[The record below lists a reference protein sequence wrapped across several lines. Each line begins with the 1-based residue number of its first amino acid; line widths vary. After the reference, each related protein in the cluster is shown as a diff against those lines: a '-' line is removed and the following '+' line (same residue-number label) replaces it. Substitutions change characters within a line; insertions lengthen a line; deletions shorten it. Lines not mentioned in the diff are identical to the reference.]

1 MKKYLTYVFLMIL
14 GGLIA
19 YIILGDIF
27 TNNLKKT
34 NKNPYAY
41 SLGNITSIDPALIK
55 YKEVKRIAL
64 NIVEP
69 VGIAYQAGR
78 LVIAYKNH
86 IQAIDTAGFE
96 FFNKSLSGQISC
108 IALASTGNIYIGFTD
123 HLEVLDSEGNL
134 LKKWEALDTNTYIT
148 SIALKSNTVFV
159 ADAGNKRVI
168 RYNDQGELQLT
179 FDGTGRLEVDY
190 GFIIPSPYFD
200 LAIDPDDQLWVA
212 NTGIQNLENYS
223 DDGALRSFWGES
235 GLTLE
240 GFSGCCNPAHF
251 CILSNGSFV
260 TCEKGL
266 VRVKVYFPSGE
277 LDGFVASSKSFDENA
292 DPADLTSDE
301 EDRIYVLDKTGKMI
315 RKFERKTI

>member
-1 MKKYLTYVFLMIL
+1 MKKYLIYVVLMIL
-14 GGLIA
+14 GGVIA

-27 TNNLKKT
+27 TNDLKKDNT
-34 NKNPYAY
+34 NPYAY
-41 SLGNITSIDPALIK
+41 SLGNITNIDPAMIK
-55 YKEVKRIAL
+55 YDEVKRIGLTIEHPVAL
-64 NIVEP
+64 
-69 VGIAYQAGR
+69 AYQSGK
-78 LVIAYKNH
+78 LVIAYRHH
-86 IQAIDTAGFE
+86 IQAIDTMGYEIFSKE
-96 FFNKSLSGQISC
+96 MSENISC
-108 IALASTGNIYIGFTD
+108 ITLDSSGGIFIGCTD
-123 HLEVLDSEGNL
+123 HVEVYDSEGNL
-134 LKKWEALDTNTYIT
+134 VNKWDVLDTNTYIT
-148 SIALKSNTVFV
+148 SIALKSTTVFV
-159 ADAGNKRVI
+159 ADAGIKKVYK
-168 RYNDQGELQLT
+168 YNIQGDLQSS

-200 LAIDPDDQLWVA
+200 LAIDPDNQLWVA

-266 VRVKVYFPSGE
+266 VRIKVYFPSGE
-277 LDGFVASSKSFDENA
+277 LDGFVATSKDFEKNA

-301 EDRIYVLDKTGKMI
+301 DDRIYVLDKTGKMI